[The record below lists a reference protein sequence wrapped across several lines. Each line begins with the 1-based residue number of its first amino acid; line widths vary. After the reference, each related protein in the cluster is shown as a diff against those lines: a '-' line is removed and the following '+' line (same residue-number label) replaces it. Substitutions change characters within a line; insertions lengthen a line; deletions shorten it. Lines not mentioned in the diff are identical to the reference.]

1 MSDNPTTPEVQV
13 DENTTSDSDSVFTAD
28 SVGATT
34 SIASSVLKYKWKHGR
49 RYHSDRAG
57 QYSFPNDDQEQD
69 RLDMIHHVFCRTVKD
84 RLFLAPIAPEG
95 LNVLDIGTGTGIWAI
110 QFGDEHPSATVVG
123 NDLSPIQPDW
133 VPPNVKFIVD
143 DVEAEWVEPIPY
155 DYIHCRYMAGS
166 IKDWPRL
173 LRQAYANLKP
183 GGWIELQ
190 ETANTLYSEDD
201 SIKPDNALVQMMDHL
216 KLACD
221 KIGRTMDPA
230 PSFQQWAKEA
240 GFASVK
246 EERFKLPIGP
256 WPKDERLKEIGTLMG
271 VNMREGVAAFTAVL
285 FTDVL
290 GWSREEVELF
300 NARVRE
306 ASRDRSNVHAFPNY
320 SRFQYTHP
328 GWNDTINTYVT
339 LPVSGWNGRF
349 VGVGGGGWSTGDLPD
364 LAQPASNGY
373 AAVTTD
379 GGHLLAN
386 RQELDWALDST
397 GNLNWPALQ
406 NFAAVSLDDA
416 ATLGKAVTAA
426 YYGKKP
432 RYSYWNGCSTGGRQG
447 HMMAQRYP
455 TQYNG
460 VLATASAFNW
470 DKFVTSEYWPQVVM
484 HKLDY
489 YPPICELNAITKAAI
504 EACDQLD
511 GVKDG
516 VISNP
521 DLCKFDPKSVVGK
534 SVECTNPS
542 GTIKISKKGA
552 EVARLTWRGPET
564 EDGKFLWYGLDRGAD
579 LSGLANT
586 TCTSLKDCTSSPF
599 AIAQDWLTTFLLQD
613 QSASLEDLSHAEYSK
628 LFRQS
633 VNRFAS
639 VMGTSDPDLT
649 DFKKAGGKLI
659 SWHGTADQL
668 IPHKGSVDYYKRVLE
683 EDSTATDYYRFFE
696 APGVG
701 HCKGGDGWYPGS
713 AFDALVKWV
722 EHGKAPETLYA
733 ETVGTEKRRAV
744 ELCAY
749 PKRLTYKGGNP
760 DVASSFACK

>member
-1 MSDNPTTPEVQV
+1 MLSSNLSAISFAFMFQG
-13 DENTTSDSDSVFTAD
+13 FQ
-28 SVGATT
+28 
-34 SIASSVLKYKWKHGR
+34 SVLSKPTCTDHTFRSIKLANAKIL
-49 RYHSDRAG
+49 SISTNLTNAELP
-57 QYSFPNDDQEQD
+57 SFPTNEWPNNSTDPFPVCQ
-69 RLDMIHHVFCRTVKD
+69 VTV
-84 RLFLAPIAPEG
+84 
-95 LNVLDIGTGTGIWAI
+95 
-110 QFGDEHPSATVVG
+110 
-123 NDLSPIQPDW
+123 
-133 VPPNVKFIVD
+133 
-143 DVEAEWVEPIPY
+143 
-155 DYIHCRYMAGS
+155 
-166 IKDWPRL
+166 
-173 LRQAYANLKP
+173 
-183 GGWIELQ
+183 
-190 ETANTLYSEDD
+190 
-201 SIKPDNALVQMMDHL
+201 
-216 KLACD
+216 
-221 KIGRTMDPA
+221 
-230 PSFQQWAKEA
+230 
-240 GFASVK
+240 
-246 EERFKLPIGP
+246 
-256 WPKDERLKEIGTLMG
+256 
-271 VNMREGVAAFTAVL
+271 
-285 FTDVL
+285 
-290 GWSREEVELF
+290 
-300 NARVRE
+300 
-306 ASRDRSNVHAFPNY
+306 
-320 SRFQYTHP
+320 QYTHP

-552 EVARLTWRGPET
+552 EVAHLSWRGPET

-586 TCTSLKDCTSSPF
+586 TCASLNDCTSSPF

-683 EDSTATDYYRFFE
+683 EDSSATDYYRFFE

-760 DVASSFACK
+760 DVASSFTCK